1 MQKFSEFLIEEAKK
15 VDGAKDKNKELA
27 KIYSKSADHHIKV
40 EKKIATDMKSGSN
53 KQSKD
58 DLKILAAHH
67 GWARHHYSKAALAYR
82 SGNDVLG
89 DAHLSHAKDAVGKA
103 VEMQKTNNTLAHY

>member
-40 EKKIATDMKSGSN
+40 EKKIN
-53 KQSKD
+53 KK
-58 DLKILAAHH
+58 K
-67 GWARHHYSKAALAYR
+67 K
-82 SGNDVLG
+82 
-89 DAHLSHAKDAVGKA
+89 
-103 VEMQKTNNTLAHY
+103 